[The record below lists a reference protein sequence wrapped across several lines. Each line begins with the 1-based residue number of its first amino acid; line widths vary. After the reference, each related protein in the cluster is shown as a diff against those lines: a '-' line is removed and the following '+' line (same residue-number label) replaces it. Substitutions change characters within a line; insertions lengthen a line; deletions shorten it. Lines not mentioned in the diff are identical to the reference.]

1 MQDRLKRQLEFI
13 VEVDKSKEILRR
25 TLLTQSKRRENDA
38 EHAWHLALMAPI
50 LKEYIKEDINITK
63 VINMVIIHDLVE
75 IDAGDTY
82 CYDTEGY
89 KTKETREKKA
99 ADRIFNILPKD
110 QADFIYELW
119 NEFEEMETPES
130 KYANTLDRLQQILN
144 NIATGGVSWKQ
155 NKTTK
160 SMVLNRMKII
170 KDTSCELYNVVLEI
184 INKGVKM
191 GVLKDE

>member
-1 MQDRLKRQLEFI
+1 MQDRLKRQIEFI

-89 KTKETREKKA
+89 KTKEIREKNA

-119 NEFEEMETPES
+119 NEFEEMKTPES
-130 KYANTLDRLQQILN
+130 KYANTLDRLQPILN

>member
-119 NEFEEMETPES
+119 NEFEEMETSES
-130 KYANTLDRLQQILN
+130 KYANTLDRLQPILN

>member
-1 MQDRLKRQLEFI
+1 MDDRLRKQLEFI

-38 EHAWHLALMAPI
+38 EHAWHLSLMAPI

-82 CYDTEGY
+82 CYDTNAY
-89 KTKETREKKA
+89 KTKEIRERKA

-110 QADFIYELW
+110 QAQFIYELW
-119 NEFEEMETPES
+119 NEFEEMKTPES
-130 KYANTLDRLQQILN
+130 RYANTLDRLQPILN
-144 NIATGGVSWKQ
+144 NIATGGVSWKE
-155 NKTTK
+155 NKTKK
-160 SMVLNRMKII
+160 SMVLKRMEII
-170 KDTSCELYNVVLEI
+170 KDTSNELYNVVLAI
-184 INKGVKM
+184 IDKGIKM
-191 GVLKDE
+191 GVLIDE